1 MELTQYSKY
10 NCCKSST
17 IISLYHELLHMV
29 IKLSCILLWE
39 ADYREMN
46 GKKEILKVS
55 QRNLKP

>member
-46 GKKEILKVS
+46 GKK
-55 QRNLKP
+55 RYH